1 MNKLP
6 SKLKRKL
13 IQINDTARKV
23 SELSEEFIDMI
34 QNEYGLDP
42 DLFINCN
49 DTEEAIVPFINI
61 VNSGD
66 IYDDEQFEKDVKDI
80 ERVFLLHIN
89 KKEDKVRG

>member
-1 MNKLP
+1 LNKLP